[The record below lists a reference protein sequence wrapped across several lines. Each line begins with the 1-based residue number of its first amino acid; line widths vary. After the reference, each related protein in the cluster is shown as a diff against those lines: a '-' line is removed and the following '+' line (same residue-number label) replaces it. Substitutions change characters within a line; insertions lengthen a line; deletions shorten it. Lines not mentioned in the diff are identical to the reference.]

1 MTPATYAH
9 LYASATSPD
18 VHTISI
24 ARDDLAEL
32 MDAAT
37 KALGVMRALGW
48 HSAMAG
54 GAGSEDEAG
63 EERMNNPR
71 DDALIWLLEMAMT
84 DNTMHLEN
92 RQEARGFVAAVK
104 ADIAARAAKEERD
117 AVEATR

>member
-1 MTPATYAH
+1 MTPSTWQHLWAAAH
-9 LYASATSPD
+9 HPD
-18 VHTISI
+18 AYVVSV

-37 KALGVMRALGW
+37 KALGFMRALGW
-48 HSAMAG
+48 HIALDGSV
-54 GAGSEDEAG
+54 GSEDE
-63 EERMNNPR
+63 
-71 DDALIWLLEMAMT
+71 ALIWLLEMAMT

>member
-1 MTPATYAH
+1 
-9 LYASATSPD
+9 
-18 VHTISI
+18 
-24 ARDDLAEL
+24 
-32 MDAAT
+32 
-37 KALGVMRALGW
+37 
-48 HSAMAG
+48 
-54 GAGSEDEAG
+54 
-63 EERMNNPR
+63 MNNPR